1 MKRDIQFRKQMR
13 KRRIRAK
20 VSGTSLIPRLS
31 VFRGS
36 KHLFLQIIDDT
47 LGKTLVSA
55 SEYELAKQGV
65 KGTKTERA
73 LTLGKLIGQKARA
86 QGLETI
92 VFDRGGNAYHGRV
105 QAVAQGARE
114 AGLVF

>member
-1 MKRDIQFRKQMR
+1 MKRSTQFRKQMR

-20 VSGTSLIPRLS
+20 VAGTSSIPRLS
-31 VFRGS
+31 VFRGN

-47 LGKTLVSA
+47 VGKTLVFA
-55 SEYELAKQGV
+55 SEYELAEQGV

-73 LTLGKLIGQKARA
+73 LALGKIIGQKARA
-86 QGLETI
+86 QGLEQI